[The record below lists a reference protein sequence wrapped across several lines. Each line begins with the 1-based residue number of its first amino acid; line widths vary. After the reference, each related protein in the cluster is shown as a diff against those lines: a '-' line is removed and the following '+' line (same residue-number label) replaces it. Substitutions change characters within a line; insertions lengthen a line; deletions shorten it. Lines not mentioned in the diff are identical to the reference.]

1 MRGRKALSSS
11 IFLWFLLR
19 LEFGAKWPA
28 SLDFGGSFQK
38 HLSLGSVP
46 FPSEPGDVTS

>member
-1 MRGRKALSSS
+1 MTGHKASSSS

-28 SLDFGGSFQK
+28 SLDFGGLFQK
-38 HLSLGSVP
+38 RLSVGSVP